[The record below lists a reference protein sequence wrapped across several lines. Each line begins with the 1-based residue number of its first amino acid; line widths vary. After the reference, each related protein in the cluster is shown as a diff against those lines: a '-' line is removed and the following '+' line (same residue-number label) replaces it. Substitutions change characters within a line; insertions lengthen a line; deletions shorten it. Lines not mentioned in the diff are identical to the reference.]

1 MEKWSKNDNYFLQEK
16 LPVSELQVGQGE
28 MSEQSRF
35 LGAQFEQILDSLPF
49 YVLLVDSSHHV
60 QFANNAFRKT
70 FKMTLSEV
78 QGAYCPRLVHG
89 CDHYPACAVDQ
100 AIREGAVEHIHF
112 NKQHGRWLL
121 TTAYPTGAKTKEGL
135 DVYYHTV
142 RDVTEERQAQE
153 ALKASESRYRGL
165 FEEMKDVIF
174 VMSSDGTLQDMNPAG
189 LELLQIQPHKLG
201 RANLFTDMNL
211 LAARCAFFVDELK
224 VKGRVIDFEVS
235 FVRPD
240 GKALVVS
247 INAGLDDSGPG
258 EGVIRGIMRDLTR
271 NRELEELSTIDVLT
285 GLYNRGFFQTFLL
298 NKVRNMRAGQEAGLS
313 LLFLD
318 IDNFK
323 SYNDTYGHVEGDFVL
338 KNVAEAVRAALRAED
353 VACRY
358 GGEEF
363 SVILCCDTELAIVIA
378 ERVRRTIE
386 DKCSDF
392 ADRRIK
398 RGITVSIGVA
408 TLGLEVDSP
417 EKLVKVADAHMYEA
431 KRRGKNRVFSG

>member
-1 MEKWSKNDNYFLQEK
+1 MEKRSKNDNYFLQEE
-16 LPVSELQVGQGE
+16 LPDSVLLVGRGE

-35 LGAQFEQILDSLPF
+35 LSAQFEQILDSLPF
-49 YVLLVDSSHHV
+49 YVLLVDSSHHL

-70 FKMTLSEV
+70 FKMALAEV

-89 CDHYPACAVDQ
+89 CEHYPACAVDQ
-100 AIREGAVEHIHF
+100 AIREGATENIHF

-135 DVYYHTV
+135 DIYFHTV
-142 RDVTEERQAQE
+142 RDVTEERKAQE

-165 FEEMKDVIF
+165 FQEMKDVIF
-174 VMSSDGTLQDMNPAG
+174 VMSPNGTLQDMNPAG

-201 RANLFTDMNL
+201 RTNLFTDMNL
-211 LAARCAFFVDELK
+211 LASRCESFIADLK
-224 VKGRVIDFEVS
+224 DTGRVIDFEVS

-240 GKALVVS
+240 SKALVVS
-247 INAGLDDSGPG
+247 INASIDDGG
-258 EGVIRGIMRDLTR
+258 AEEGVIRGIMRDLTR
-271 NRELEELSTIDVLT
+271 NRELEELSTVDVLT

-323 SYNDTYGHVEGDFVL
+323 SYNDAYGHVEGDFVL
-338 KNVAEAVRAALRAED
+338 KKVAEAIRAALRAED

-363 SVILCCDTELAIVIA
+363 SVILSCDAALAIVIA

-386 DKCSDF
+386 DTCSDF
-392 ADRRIK
+392 ADKRIK
-398 RGITVSIGVA
+398 RSITVSMGTS
-408 TLGLEVDSP
+408 TLGIEADSP
-417 EKLVKVADAHMYEA
+417 EKLVKVADARMYEA
-431 KRRGKNRVFSG
+431 KKRGKNRVFSG